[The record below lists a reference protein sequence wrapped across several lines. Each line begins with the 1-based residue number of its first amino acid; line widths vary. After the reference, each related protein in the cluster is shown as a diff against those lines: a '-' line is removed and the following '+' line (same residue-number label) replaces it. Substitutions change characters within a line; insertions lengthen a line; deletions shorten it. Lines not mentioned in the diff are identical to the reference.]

1 MSKRKYKICF
11 PNRKRKTFSKFLED
25 LDNEDEDYIFEN
37 TNLHSDRDTS
47 TDMDELDPTAE
58 GDLN

>member
-1 MSKRKYKICF
+1 M
-11 PNRKRKTFSKFLED
+11 ED

-37 TNLHSDRDTS
+37 NNLHSDRDTS